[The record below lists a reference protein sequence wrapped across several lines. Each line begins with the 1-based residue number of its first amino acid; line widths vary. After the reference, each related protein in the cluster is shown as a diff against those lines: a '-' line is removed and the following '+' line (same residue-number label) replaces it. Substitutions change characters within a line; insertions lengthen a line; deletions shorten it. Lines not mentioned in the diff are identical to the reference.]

1 MPACGAFHTG
11 EYHHPALALAVAA
24 HVVRAA
30 PQRSGAFVAGRSCS
44 IEALSLHARKEA
56 SPMNHQLDQALL
68 FRAEGRHVESLDLLL
83 ALHAATPNDPQ
94 INYQCAWAH
103 DVLGRESAAVPYYER
118 AIQLGLAGDDLRG
131 ALLGLGSTYRCLG
144 LYEQSARTLRRGIES
159 FPQDR
164 AFEVFLAM
172 SLYNLNQPG
181 LAMELL
187 LRHLAETT
195 QDESIL
201 LYRRAILFY
210 ADKLDQIWL

>member
-1 MPACGAFHTG
+1 
-11 EYHHPALALAVAA
+11 
-24 HVVRAA
+24 
-30 PQRSGAFVAGRSCS
+30 
-44 IEALSLHARKEA
+44 
-56 SPMNHQLDQALL
+56 MNHQLDQALL
-68 FRAEGRHVESLDLLL
+68 FRAEGRHAESLDLLL

-103 DVLGRESAAVPYYER
+103 DLLGRESAAVPYYEW
-118 AIQLGLAGDDLRG
+118 AIQLGLTGDDLRG
-131 ALLGLGSTYRCLG
+131 ALIGLGSTYRCLG
-144 LYEQSARTLRRGIES
+144 LYEQSARTLRHGVES
-159 FPQDR
+159 FPEDR

-172 SLYNLNQPG
+172 SLYNLSQPG

-210 ADKLDQIWL
+210 ADKLDQTWT